1 MIASQGKKDESQTSF
16 SMESRM
22 RGNSHVRF
30 GSGEKAEITSKPYLS
45 TSAAYAV
52 IGYQTGYLMYY
63 YPSEFI
69 AAMLNSFIGNAEKCN
84 SYLRFAKGRGI
95 KVVAPDINLS
105 DFTYKVKDGAIIF
118 GLGAMK
124 GVGRQMVDSMVEER
138 LTRGP
143 YKSLMDFS
151 ERNSKTMNKRAL
163 EALIK
168 AGAFD
173 GLLGNRAQMLG
184 VYDKILDGFTQQ
196 NKKLISGQVSLF
208 GDIME
213 EDDTLKVEFP
223 KLKEFDQKDLL
234 FMEKEMT
241 GMYMTGHPLDEYEER
256 LRKATSHSVFDILE
270 EEGAILDD
278 TRDDAAMYAEALMS
292 KKTLKDNDRVILGG
306 MLQNVTRKITKNGAM
321 MAFIQIE
328 DLTGTLEAIVFPKT
342 YDKVVEFLKE
352 DAIILARGRL
362 SIKEEE
368 NPKLIIEEIENLE
381 TMNKNKL
388 YLRFKDMGEAQAM
401 VKVLKPV
408 LRTFSGSTPVIV
420 VAADK
425 REVMQLTRELWVDEK
440 TPIVKMLREKLGEE
454 NVKLVEA

>member
-1 MIASQGKKDESQTSF
+1 
-16 SMESRM
+16 
-22 RGNSHVRF
+22 
-30 GSGEKAEITSKPYLS
+30 
-45 TSAAYAV
+45 
-52 IGYQTGYLMYY
+52 
-63 YPSEFI
+63 
-69 AAMLNSFIGNAEKCN
+69 
-84 SYLRFAKGRGI
+84 
-95 KVVAPDINLS
+95 
-105 DFTYKVKDGAIIF
+105 
-118 GLGAMK
+118 
-124 GVGRQMVDSMVEER
+124 
-138 LTRGP
+138 
-143 YKSLMDFS
+143 MDFS
-151 ERNSKTMNKRAL
+151 DRNSKAVNKRAL

-223 KLKEFDQKDLL
+223 KLKEFAQKDLL

-278 TRDDAAMYAEALMS
+278 TRDDAAMYAEAIMS

-381 TMNKNKL
+381 TINKNKL
-388 YLRFKDMGEAQAM
+388 YLRFKDMGEAKAM

-425 REVMQLTRELWVDEK
+425 REVMQLTRELWVDEE